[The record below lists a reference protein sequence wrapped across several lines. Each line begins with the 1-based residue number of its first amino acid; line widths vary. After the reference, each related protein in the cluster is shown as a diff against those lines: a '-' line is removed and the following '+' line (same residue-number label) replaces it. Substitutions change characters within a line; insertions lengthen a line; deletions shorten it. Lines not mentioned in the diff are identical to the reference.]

1 MESLLK
7 VGQWGIACDAGCT
20 YVLYFDSGIS
30 IRQSQVNAFADDD
43 KWISLVLWCG
53 IERVKSSGFGS
64 LNPDSSLE
72 SNALKFSKF

>member
-7 VGQWGIACDAGCT
+7 VGQWGIACDAACT

-43 KWISLVLWCG
+43 NTQQATHQIWLILMT
-53 IERVKSSGFGS
+53 I
-64 LNPDSSLE
+64 
-72 SNALKFSKF
+72 